1 VTKVVGNA
9 APTVRSVLRVPKYL
23 PVFLVSA
30 LSLWGDNIARITI
43 AAIVYERTESP
54 LVTATTLAVS
64 LLPTIFGRIFLGP
77 LVDRFPYKWVL
88 VWCHALRALCVGGL
102 IALVTLTSPLTA
114 IFAVLF
120 VLEAI
125 GGAAVASNMLL
136 MTDLFA
142 DRRLYA
148 RAIGLNALSEQANQA
163 FGLAIG
169 GVLDTLVGPLFGLVA
184 DLLTFVVA
192 AVVILVVV
200 DLRPVSGERGKGV
213 RGFVHD
219 LGAAVG
225 DLTHHPVLARLVML
239 SVIAC
244 IGISAPEA
252 LAIPIAG
259 DGVWGGVLMASPI
272 TGAVLGII
280 LIGRRRIRWQ
290 NNSLIPLALCMPLP
304 LLATMFH
311 PPLALLAAL
320 WFLSGMLQAFMVP
333 LQATFTLVTPE
344 ALRGRIFSLAGAA
357 SVGAAGGSYLI
368 AGWIAQ
374 YTKAAEAVTICAGAC
389 LALVA
394 LLGARWPYDTVRAAV
409 DRAYAPPPP
418 LRPAMPQRPPDTATG
433 HGGIQHRD
441 HRDRPPA
448 PA

>member
-1 VTKVVGNA
+1 VTKAVGSA
-9 APTVRSVLRVPKYL
+9 APTVRSVFRVPKYL

-43 AAIVYERTESP
+43 AAIVYERTKSP

-64 LLPTIFGRIFLGP
+64 LLPTVLGRIFLGP
-77 LVDRFPYKWVL
+77 LVDRFAYKWVL
-88 VWCHALRALCVGGL
+88 VWCHALRAVCVGGL
-102 IALVTLTSPLTA
+102 IALVTLSAPLTA

-120 VLEAI
+120 VLEAV

-136 MTDLFA
+136 MTDLFT

-163 FGLAIG
+163 FGLAVG
-169 GVLDTLVGPLFGLVA
+169 GVLVAFVGPLFGLVA
-184 DLLTFVVA
+184 DLLSFVVA

-200 DLRPVSGERGKGV
+200 DLRPVTGEPGAGV

-219 LGAAVG
+219 LTAAVR
-225 DLTHHPVLARLVML
+225 DLTRHPVLARLVVL
-239 SVIAC
+239 SVIAS
-244 IGISAPEA
+244 IGIGAPEA
-252 LAIPIAG
+252 MAIPIAG
-259 DGVWGGVLMASPI
+259 GGVWGGVLMASPI
-272 TGAVLGII
+272 VGAVLGII
-280 LIGRRRIRWQ
+280 LIGRRDIRWQ

-311 PPLALLAAL
+311 PPLGVLAAL
-320 WFLSGMLQAFMVP
+320 WFFSGMLQAFMVP

-357 SVGAAGGSYLI
+357 SVTAAGGAYLA
-368 AGWIAQ
+368 AGWIAK
-374 YTKAAEAVTICAGAC
+374 YTSAAQAVTICSGAC

-394 LLGARWPYDTVRAAV
+394 MLGVRWPHAGVRSAV
-409 DRAYAPPPP
+409 DAVYTPPRPAPPTVLERAPETDSGRSNP
-418 LRPAMPQRPPDTATG
+418 KREL
-433 HGGIQHRD
+433 
-441 HRDRPPA
+441 PPA

>member
-30 LSLWGDNIARITI
+30 LSMWGDNIARITI
-43 AAIVYERTESP
+43 AAIVYERTRSP
-54 LVTATTLAVS
+54 LATATTLAVS
-64 LLPTIFGRIFLGP
+64 LLPTIFGRSLLGP

-102 IALVTLTSPLTA
+102 IALVTLASPLWA
-114 IFAVLF
+114 IFGVLF

-125 GGAAVASNMLL
+125 GGAAVASNMVL
-136 MTDLFA
+136 MTDLFV

-169 GVLDTLVGPLFGLVA
+169 GLLVTFVGPRVGLVA

-192 AVVILVVV
+192 AVVLLIVV

-213 RGFVHD
+213 RGFMHD

-225 DLTHHPVLARLVML
+225 DLTHHPVLARFVLL

-280 LIGRRRIRWQ
+280 LIGRREVRRQ
-290 NNSLIPLALCMPLP
+290 NNSLVPLALCMPLP

-311 PPLALLAAL
+311 LPLGVLVAL
-320 WFLSGMLQAFMVP
+320 WFVSGMLQAFMVP

-357 SVGAAGGSYLI
+357 AVGAAGGSYLV

-374 YTKAAEAVTICAGAC
+374 YTGPAEAVTICAGAC

-394 LLGARWPYDTVRAAV
+394 LLGLRWPYAAV
-409 DRAYAPPPP
+409 RTAVDTAYAPPPA
-418 LRPAMPQRPPDTATG
+418 LRPTTRESAPDTASG
-433 HGGIQHRD
+433 RSGIP

-448 PA
+448 RA

>member
-1 VTKVVGNA
+1 VTKAVGSA
-9 APTVRSVLRVPKYL
+9 APTVRSVFRVPKYL

-43 AAIVYERTESP
+43 AAIVYERTKSP

-64 LLPTIFGRIFLGP
+64 LLPTVLGRIFLGP
-77 LVDRFPYKWVL
+77 LVDRFAYKWVL

-102 IALVTLTSPLTA
+102 IALVTLSAPLKA

-120 VLEAI
+120 VLEAV

-136 MTDLFA
+136 MTDLFT

-163 FGLAIG
+163 FGLAVG
-169 GVLDTLVGPLFGLVA
+169 GVLVAFVGPLFGLVA
-184 DLLTFVVA
+184 DLLSFVVA

-200 DLRPVSGERGKGV
+200 DLRPVTGEPGAGV

-219 LGAAVG
+219 LTAAVR
-225 DLTHHPVLARLVML
+225 DLTRHPVLARLVVL
-239 SVIAC
+239 SVIAS
-244 IGISAPEA
+244 IGIGAPEA
-252 LAIPIAG
+252 MAIPIAG
-259 DGVWGGVLMASPI
+259 GGVWGGVLMASPI
-272 TGAVLGII
+272 VGAVLGII
-280 LIGRRRIRWQ
+280 LIGRRDIRWQ

-311 PPLALLAAL
+311 PPLGVLAAL
-320 WFLSGMLQAFMVP
+320 WFFSGMLQAFMVP

-357 SVGAAGGSYLI
+357 SVTAAGGAYLV
-368 AGWIAQ
+368 AGWIAK
-374 YTKAAEAVTICAGAC
+374 YTSAAQAVTICSGAC

-394 LLGARWPYDTVRAAV
+394 MLGVRWPHAGVRAAV
-409 DRAYAPPPP
+409 DAVYAPP
-418 LRPAMPQRPPDTATG
+418 RPAPPTVLERSPDTG
-433 HGGIQHRD
+433 NGRSNPK
-441 HRDRPPA
+441 RELPPA

>member
-1 VTKVVGNA
+1 MTKVESSA
-9 APTVRSVLRVPKYL
+9 APTMRSVLRVPKYL

-43 AAIVYERTESP
+43 AAIVYERTDSP
-54 LVTATTLAVS
+54 LATATTLAVS
-64 LLPTIFGRIFLGP
+64 LLPTVFGRTLLGP

-88 VWCHALRALCVGGL
+88 VWCHLLRALCVGGL
-102 IALVTLTSPLTA
+102 IVLVTLAAPLKA

-120 VLEAI
+120 LLEAV
-125 GGAAVASNMLL
+125 GGAAVAPNMLL

-142 DRRLYA
+142 DRRYYA

-169 GVLDTLVGPLFGLVA
+169 GVLVTFVGPRVGLVA

-192 AVVILVVV
+192 ALVILVVV
-200 DLRPVSGERGKGV
+200 QLRPVTGERGKGV
-213 RGFVHD
+213 RGFTRD

-225 DLTHHPVLARLVML
+225 DLAHHPVLARFVLL

-259 DGVWGGVLMASPI
+259 DGPWGGVLMASPI
-272 TGAVLGII
+272 TGAVLGILI
-280 LIGRRRIRWQ
+280 IGRRDIRWQ
-290 NNSLIPLALCMPLP
+290 NGSLIPLALCMPLP
-304 LLATMFH
+304 LLATMLH
-311 PPLALLAAL
+311 PPLKVLVAL
-320 WFLSGMLQAFMVP
+320 WFLSGVLQAFMVP

-357 SVGAAGGSYLI
+357 AVTAAGGSYLI

-374 YTKAAEAVTICAGAC
+374 HTSPARAVAICAGAC

-394 LLGARWPYDTVRAAV
+394 YLGRRWPETAVRTAV
-409 DRAYAPPPP
+409 DQAYGPPPP
-418 LRPAMPQRPPDTATG
+418 TRAATPGSAPDPGRAR
-433 HGGIQHRD
+433 GGIPRPDQ
-441 HRDRPPA
+441 PPA
-448 PA
+448 RA